1 LTNLEFQL
9 EFKSFKEF
17 LLYLGEKWFKELKL
31 LDLWK
36 LFDLVLLLIYLLA
49 WFCFKLI
56 LKILVCLCCN
66 QDRVSIFLVF
76 ATSFILHQGLA
87 ATFDVTDY
95 GAIGD
100 GVTDDSQAFQQAW
113 LDVCY
118 DCENPTMNLPSEKLF
133 LLSPILFQGPCNST
147 TINIQVL
154 GNITAPQNITEW
166 VGCENDSWLYFT
178 GISGL
183 IINGTGQING
193 QGATWWNISGRAHK
207 VNGTCHKPTAMHF
220 NFCNDLQL
228 SGLNLVNSSRNHISI
243 NFSTGVNIS
252 NITITAPED
261 SPNTDGIDLSMST
274 TQVQIMNS
282 TIQTGDDCI
291 SINTGCSDINITGIS
306 CGPGH
311 GISVGS
317 LGVNETFVT
326 VENIN
331 VTNCT
336 LQGTQNGVRI
346 KTWQGGMGYARF
358 INFENINLTNVRHPI
373 IIDQFYC
380 NGAHNCGVEPNAVQ
394 VSNVT
399 YKDIFGTTPS
409 KIAINMNCSD
419 NCTACTSLV
428 FEQINITTVFPE
440 KQTLAACNN
449 AHGQANSTLP
459 PITCL
464 LT

>member
-1 LTNLEFQL
+1 MRGSCRVHEEGMSGKRVLVLNMGLRPIFHFSRFGAQGEAMFGR
-9 EFKSFKEF
+9 FFKENI
-17 LLYLGEKWFKELKL
+17 G
-31 LDLWK
+31 
-36 LFDLVLLLIYLLA
+36 
-49 WFCFKLI
+49 
-56 LKILVCLCCN
+56 
-66 QDRVSIFLVF
+66 DRVSNFLVF
-76 ATSFILHQGLA
+76 VTSFILHQGLA
-87 ATFDVTDY
+87 AIFDVTTY

-118 DCENPTMNLPSEKLF
+118 DCENPTF

-154 GNITAPQNITEW
+154 GNITAPQNLREW

-193 QGATWWNISGRAHK
+193 QGAAWWNISGPAQK
-207 VNGTCHKPTAMHF
+207 VNGTCHKPTTMHF
-220 NFCNDLQL
+220 NFCNDLEL

-243 NFSTGVNIS
+243 TFSTGVNIS

-274 TQVQIMNS
+274 TQVQILNS
-282 TIQTGDDCI
+282 TFQTGDDCI

-317 LGVNETFVT
+317 LGINETFAA

-336 LQGTQNGVRI
+336 FQGTQNGVRI

-358 INFENINLTNVRHPI
+358 INFENINLTNVRNPI

-380 NGAHNCGVEPNAVQ
+380 NGAHNCGIEPNAVQ

-409 KIAINMNCSD
+409 KIAINLNCSD
-419 NCTACTSLV
+419 NCTACTNLV
-428 FEQINITTVFPE
+428 FEQINITSVLPE
-440 KQTLAACNN
+440 KQTLVSCNN

>member
-1 LTNLEFQL
+1 MQDML
-9 EFKSFKEF
+9 
-17 LLYLGEKWFKELKL
+17 
-31 LDLWK
+31 
-36 LFDLVLLLIYLLA
+36 
-49 WFCFKLI
+49 
-56 LKILVCLCCN
+56 
-66 QDRVSIFLVF
+66 DRVSIFLVCV
-76 ATSFILHQGLA
+76 TSFILHKGLA

-133 LLSPILFQGPCNST
+133 LLSPIIFQGPCNSP

-154 GNITAPQNITEW
+154 GNITAPQNLTEW

-193 QGATWWNISGRAHK
+193 QGATWWNISGSAHK
-207 VNGTCHKPTAMHF
+207 VSGTCHKPTAMHF

-243 NFSTGVNIS
+243 TFSTRVNIS

-274 TQVQIMNS
+274 TQVQILNS
-282 TIQTGDDCI
+282 TFQTGDDCI

-317 LGVNETFVT
+317 LGFNETFAA

-380 NGAHNCGVEPNAVQ
+380 NGAHNCGIEPNAVQ

-409 KIAINMNCSD
+409 KIAINLNCSD
-419 NCTACTSLV
+419 NCTACTNLV
-428 FEQINITTVFPE
+428 FEQINITSVLPE
-440 KQTLAACNN
+440 KQTRAACNN